1 MNLAMP
7 AIVNARLALAV
18 TAAAAAALLLLPS
31 ALADKTRIN
40 PTDQATARRDVLR
53 VSDLPTNV
61 QWTSAPGSS
70 SGSSTAFSCAGY
82 DPSGSGLVDT
92 GRASSKYTTP
102 GLMVESDAGLLQTPQ
117 KVSIDWKRTFTR
129 GVVPC
134 LRQLIGQASHGAF
147 KVITVGEM
155 PFAKLARYVTA
166 FRIVFQATV
175 SGKPALGVFDLIA
188 MGEERTEVT
197 LMVLGGIGSPADRTT
212 AEAEVTLIDLRLAA
226 VLAGRAFP
234 ATQPAPL
241 AA

>member
-1 MNLAMP
+1 MTPAM
-7 AIVNARLALAV
+7 ADLVNVRLALALT
-18 TAAAAAALLLLPS
+18 TAATAALVLLPT

-40 PTDQATARRDVLR
+40 ATDQATARRDVLR

-61 QWTSAPGSS
+61 KWTSAAETSN
-70 SGSSTAFSCAGY
+70 GSSTAFSCAGY

-92 GRASSKYTTP
+92 GRASSKFTTP
-102 GLMVESDAGLLQTPQ
+102 GLMVESDSGLLQTAQ
-117 KVSIDWKRTFTR
+117 MVSLDWKRTFNR
-129 GVVPC
+129 AVVPC

-188 MGEERTEVT
+188 MGQDRTEVT
-197 LMVLGGIGSPADRTT
+197 
-212 AEAEVTLIDLRLAA
+212 
-226 VLAGRAFP
+226 
-234 ATQPAPL
+234 
-241 AA
+241 